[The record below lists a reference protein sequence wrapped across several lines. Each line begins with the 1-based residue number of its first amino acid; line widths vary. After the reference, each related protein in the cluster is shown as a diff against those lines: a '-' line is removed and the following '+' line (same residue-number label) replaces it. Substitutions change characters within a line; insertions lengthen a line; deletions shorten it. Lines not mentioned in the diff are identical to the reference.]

1 MSSLQLIEEEI
12 QNLQEKDFIVLREW
26 FQNFDSKKWD
36 NQIENDVKNG
46 KLDALANSAINDFKN
61 SRYKEI

>member
-61 SRYKEI
+61 IRYKEI

>member
-36 NQIENDVKNG
+36 NQIENDIKNG
-46 KLDALANSAINDFKN
+46 KLDVLANFAINP
-61 SRYKEI
+61 KE

>member
-61 SRYKEI
+61 SIYKEI